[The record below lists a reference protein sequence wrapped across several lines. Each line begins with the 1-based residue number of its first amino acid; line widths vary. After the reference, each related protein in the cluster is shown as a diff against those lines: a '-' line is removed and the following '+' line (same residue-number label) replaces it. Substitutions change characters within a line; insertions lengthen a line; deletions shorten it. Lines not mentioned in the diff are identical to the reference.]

1 MIEKAFSLDTFAP
14 PLWEYYAGISHLLLR
29 QYDEA
34 LVSLNR
40 MVERAP
46 KFVAAYVYLACAYV
60 ESDRLDDANEAIKT
74 LLEIAP
80 KYTLKELARI
90 YSYRLDEHRN
100 RFLDNLRKTGL
111 PEW

>member
-1 MIEKAFSLDTFAP
+1 MMEKAFSIDAFPP
-14 PLWEYYAGISHLLLR
+14 PLWEFHAGNTHLLLR

-46 KFVAAYVYLACAYV
+46 KFVPAYVYLAWAYV
-60 ESDRLDDANEAIKT
+60 EQDRLDDANDAIKT

-111 PEW
+111 PEG